1 MKKLLL
7 SALCAVTT
15 LVAGADTATW
25 DFKIAGNTTPFSS
38 GMTLKTTAT
47 SSAGSWTLSYTEGVK
62 SGKTF
67 YTLDS
72 ATDGPKFGSGNSWL
86 ATPTSLTL
94 SATSAIP
101 QNAIINSV
109 EFSVKGGSKNA
120 ISTWNLKINGSKIG
134 DTQSTT
140 KGNTVSTLSWTDLT
154 TNGNQI
160 TFELAA
166 NATEGLCIQMV
177 NVTYTLSES
186 GKESAGLSF
195 PEASYTVEFGQ
206 EFTKP
211 ALTNP
216 NSLTVSYE
224 SSKPEVATVDATTGE
239 VTIVGG
245 GTTTISAKS
254 AETDTYYAGN
264 ASYELT
270 VEKKVASFEEIY
282 AQGQN
287 VNIEVAFPMVV
298 TYVNGDN
305 CYVQRL
311 GAEDYSLLYSSAL
324 TYKVGD
330 VIPAGWTCTY
340 SPYGNLPEIKPATGI
355 TMPESTE
362 TAEVTYAKVS
372 NITEADANRI
382 VVIENVTF
390 AAATPSTRKE
400 SFTGTVNEGTETV
413 NFYVNFNDTP
423 SVAAGAY
430 DVTCAVSTFSATK
443 LQAYPISYA
452 EHVATSISEVVAEG
466 KQSGELFDL
475 QGRRVLTPRK
485 GMIYIQSGKKIRF

>member
-25 DFKIAGNTTPFSS
+25 DFIVAKTDYTSNLKSPTTLNATSTSS
-38 GMTLKTTAT
+38 EGKWTFTYVSSAT
-47 SSAGSWTLSYTEGVK
+47 SSNNPSY
-62 SGKTF
+62 
-67 YTLDS
+67 
-72 ATDGPKFGSGNSWL
+72 GPTFGSGNNPVSSGTFAL
-86 ATPTSLTL
+86 ADSKIP
-94 SATSAIP
+94 AT
-101 QNAIINSV
+101 AIINKVVFTVRGSA
-109 EFSVKGGSKNA
+109 KGALS
-120 ISTWNLKINGSKIG
+120 SWNLTIGGTKVGETQTTTENSQSAVVTELTWDNINA
-134 DTQSTT
+134 
-140 KGNTVSTLSWTDLT
+140 V
-154 TNGNQI
+154 GNQI
-160 TFELAA
+160 TFTLAKES
-166 NATEGLCIQMV
+166 TKGFHLQGVSI
-177 NVTYTLSES
+177 TYTT
-186 GKESAGLSF
+186 GGPVKEQAGLSF

-340 SPYGNLPEIKPATGI
+340 SPYGNLPEIKPATGT

-430 DVTCAVSTFSATK
+430 DVTCAVSTYSATK

>member
-7 SALCAVTT
+7 SALCAVTA
-15 LVAGADTATW
+15 LVAGADTANW
-25 DFKIAGNTTPFSS
+25 DFKINNKNSTTSPATIASTSTSS
-38 GMTLKTTAT
+38 TGTWTFTYTGTTSAQNDKTNGPRFGSKDAPLETAT
-47 SSAGSWTLSYTEGVK
+47 LVLS
-62 SGKTF
+62 
-67 YTLDS
+67 DS
-72 ATDGPKFGSGNSWL
+72 KIPAT
-86 ATPTSLTL
+86 
-94 SATSAIP
+94 
-101 QNAIINSV
+101 AIINTIT
-109 EFSVKGGSKNA
+109 FTIKGNAGSSA
-120 ISTWNLKINGSKIG
+120 SSWNLVINNNTIGAAKSFSGSSSATATWDNI
-134 DTQSTT
+134 
-140 KGNTVSTLSWTDLT
+140 NTV
-154 TNGNQI
+154 GNQI
-160 TFELAA
+160 SFELAEKA
-166 NATEGLCIQMV
+166 SYGLNLQGV
-177 NVTYTLSES
+177 SVTYTL
-186 GKESAGLSF
+186 GGPVKEQAGLSF

-264 ASYELT
+264 ASYELI

-298 TYVNGDN
+298 TYVNGSN
-305 CYVQRL
+305 IYVKRL
-311 GAEDYSLLYSSAL
+311 DADDYSLLYSSGL

-330 VIPAGWTCTY
+330 IIPAGWTCKY
-340 SPYGNLPEIKPATGI
+340 SPYGNLPEIVPASGT

-430 DVTCAVSTFSATK
+430 DVTCAVSTFSAST
-443 LQAYPISYA
+443 LQAYPVSYA
-452 EHVATSISEVVAEG
+452 EHVSTSISEVVAEG
-466 KQSGELFDL
+466 KQSGAMFDL